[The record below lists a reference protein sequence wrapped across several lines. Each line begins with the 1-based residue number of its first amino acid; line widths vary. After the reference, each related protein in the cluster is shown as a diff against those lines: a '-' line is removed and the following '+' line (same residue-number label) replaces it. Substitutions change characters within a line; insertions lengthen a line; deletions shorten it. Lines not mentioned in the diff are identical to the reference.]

1 MNVFRS
7 IEAVTPP
14 LSGVVLTVGNFDGVH
29 RGHQEI
35 LARSASLAAE
45 LGSRLVAMTFDPHP
59 LSIVA
64 PSRAP
69 ELLTPVDEK
78 LRWFERAKVDVAVVA
93 VSEPELLSLSPEA
106 FIDQVVM
113 TRFSPRCMVEGA
125 SFGFGRGRTGDVH
138 HLAILGRQHDFDVQ
152 IVDPVRVDVDD
163 AEPVVVSSSMIR
175 ERLARGD
182 VGAAARCLGHP
193 YALLGHVVRGAGR
206 GRGLGFPTANL
217 RVADRQLVP
226 AQAVYAGRAEFGGRT
241 APAAISIGVNATF
254 GGTDVSVEA
263 HLLDV
268 DEDLYDQPLRLEL
281 LTRIRDQQRFDSP
294 DALRERLVQDI
305 EVVRTTTAFHK

>member
-7 IEAVTPP
+7 IEAVAPP

-29 RGHQEI
+29 RGHRQI
-35 LARSASLAAE
+35 LARSARLAADA
-45 LGSRLVAMTFDPHP
+45 GATLVAMTFDPHP
-59 LSIVA
+59 LTVVA

-69 ELLTPVDEK
+69 ALLAPVDEK
-78 LRWFERAKVDVAVVA
+78 LRWFADAGVDVAVVA
-93 VSEPELLSLSPEA
+93 ASEPEFLSLSPEA
-106 FIDQVVM
+106 FIDRVVM
-113 TRFSPRCMVEGA
+113 ARFKPRCMVEGA
-125 SFGFGRGRTGDVH
+125 SFGFGRGRTGDVNR
-138 HLAILGRQHDFDVQ
+138 LAALGRQHGFDVE
-152 IVDPVRVDVDD
+152 IVEPVRVDVDD

-175 ERLARGD
+175 AMLTRGQ
-182 VGAAARCLGHP
+182 VEQAARCLGHP
-193 YALLGHVVRGAGR
+193 YALLGQVVRGAGR

-217 RVADRQLVP
+217 RVVDRQLVP

-241 APAAISIGVNATF
+241 APAAISIGINATF

-268 DEDLYDQPLRLEL
+268 DEDLYDAPLRLEL

-294 DALRERLVQDI
+294 DALRGRLVKDI
-305 EVVRTTTAFHK
+305 EAVRASVR